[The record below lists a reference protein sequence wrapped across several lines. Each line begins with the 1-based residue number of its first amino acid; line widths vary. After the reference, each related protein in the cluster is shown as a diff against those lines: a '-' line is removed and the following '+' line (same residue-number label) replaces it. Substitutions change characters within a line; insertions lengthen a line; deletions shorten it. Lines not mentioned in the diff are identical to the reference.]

1 VAQQAIIIYGIHIYN
16 EERTL
21 SLDLSKQKI
30 KILIVDDNKDVNL
43 LITATLVL
51 KGYEVYKTY
60 SAEECVSKLNEMNRT
75 VDVMLLN
82 GGIAADRGAMV
93 IVKAKRINPDI
104 KILAVADDESE
115 KTRVL
120 DYGADGFTTKPIS
133 VETIVNKISA
143 LLTVGKSVG

>member
-1 VAQQAIIIYGIHIYN
+1 M
-16 EERTL
+16 
-21 SLDLSKQKI
+21 DKQKI
-30 KILIVDDNKDVNL
+30 RILIADDSKDVNL
-43 LITATLVL
+43 LLSATLEL
-51 KGYEVYKTY
+51 KGYEAYKTY
-60 SAEECVSKLNEMNRT
+60 SADECLSKLNELEGK
-75 VDVMLLN
+75 VDVLLLN
-82 GGIAADRGAMV
+82 GRIAADRGAMV
-93 IVKAKRINPDI
+93 IVKTKRINSDI

>member
-1 VAQQAIIIYGIHIYN
+1 MGK
-16 EERTL
+16 L
-21 SLDLSKQKI
+21 KI
-30 KILIVDDNKDVNL
+30 RILIADDSKDVNI
-43 LITATLVL
+43 LIASTLVL

-60 SAEECVSKLNEMNRT
+60 SADECISKLEEFKGKVN
-75 VDVMLLN
+75 VLLLN
-82 GGIAADRGAMV
+82 GVIAADRGAMV
-93 IVKAKRINPDI
+93 IVNAKRINPDI

-143 LLTVGKSVG
+143 LLTVGKSIG

>member
-1 VAQQAIIIYGIHIYN
+1 MG
-16 EERTL
+16 
-21 SLDLSKQKI
+21 KQKI
-30 KILIVDDNKDVNL
+30 RILIADDSKEVNI
-43 LITATLVL
+43 LIAATLVL
-51 KGYEVYKTY
+51 KGYEVYKAY
-60 SAEECVSKLNEMNRT
+60 SADECISKLEELEEKVN
-75 VDVMLLN
+75 VLLLN
-82 GGIAADRGAMV
+82 GAIAADRGAMV

-143 LLTVGKSVG
+143 LLTVGKSIG

>member
-1 VAQQAIIIYGIHIYN
+1 M
-16 EERTL
+16 
-21 SLDLSKQKI
+21 SKQKTR
-30 KILIVDDNKDVNL
+30 ILIANEHKDVD
-43 LITATLVL
+43 IFIAATLVL

-60 SAEECVSKLNEMNRT
+60 SANECISKLEEFEGKVN
-75 VDVMLLN
+75 VLLLD

-133 VETIVNKISA
+133 VETIVDKVST
-143 LLTVGKSVG
+143 LLTVGKNVG

>member
-1 VAQQAIIIYGIHIYN
+1 MLNG
-16 EERTL
+16 
-21 SLDLSKQKI
+21 LDKQKI
-30 KILIVDDNKDVNL
+30 RILIADDNKDVNI
-43 LITATLVL
+43 LIAATLVL
-51 KGYEVYKTY
+51 KEYEVYKTY
-60 SAEECVSKLNEMNRT
+60 SADECISKLEEYKGKVN
-75 VDVMLLN
+75 VLLLN
-82 GGIAADRGAMV
+82 GAIAADRGAMV

-143 LLTVGKSVG
+143 LLTVGKSID

>member
-1 VAQQAIIIYGIHIYN
+1 
-16 EERTL
+16 L
-21 SLDLSKQKI
+21 
-30 KILIVDDNKDVNL
+30 
-43 LITATLVL
+43 
-51 KGYEVYKTY
+51 
-60 SAEECVSKLNEMNRT
+60 
-75 VDVMLLN
+75 LLN
-82 GGIAADRGAMV
+82 GAIAADRGAMV

-143 LLTVGKSVG
+143 LLIVGKSVG

>member
-1 VAQQAIIIYGIHIYN
+1 MG
-16 EERTL
+16 
-21 SLDLSKQKI
+21 KQRI
-30 KILIVDDNKDVNL
+30 RILIADENKDVNIL
-43 LITATLVL
+43 LAATLVL

-60 SAEECVSKLNEMNRT
+60 STNECISKLEEYEGKVN
-75 VDVMLLN
+75 VLLLN
-82 GGIAADRGAMV
+82 GAIAADRGAMV

-133 VETIVNKISA
+133 AETIVNKISA